1 MGSLCDN
8 YVVDNNERYEL
19 LDEDPKT
26 LLELGCELL
35 NQMERLNTNLENIK
49 SRQDSIDDTLVEIL
63 RRLNRGIS
71 VYE

>member
-8 YVVDNNERYEL
+8 YVSNSERYEL
-19 LDEDPKT
+19 LDENPST
-26 LLELGCELL
+26 LNEIGCELL
-35 NQMERLNTNLENIK
+35 NQLEKLNENLENIK

>member
-8 YVVDNNERYEL
+8 YIPSDERYEL
-19 LDEDPKT
+19 LGENPST
-26 LLELGCELL
+26 LNEIGCELL
-35 NQMERLNTNLENIK
+35 NQLQRLNENLENIK

>member
-8 YVVDNNERYEL
+8 YAVDNNERYEL

-49 SRQDSIDDTLVEIL
+49 SRQDSIDDTLVQIL
-63 RRLNRGIS
+63 RKLNQGIDIH
-71 VYE
+71 E

>member
-49 SRQDSIDDTLVEIL
+49 SRQDSIDDTLVQIL
-63 RRLNRGIS
+63 RKLNQGIDI
-71 VYE
+71 YE

>member
-8 YVVDNNERYEL
+8 YVSSGERYEL
-19 LDEDPKT
+19 LDEDPST
-26 LLELGCELL
+26 FNEIGCELL
-35 NQMERLNTNLENIK
+35 NQLERLNANLENIK

>member
-8 YVVDNNERYEL
+8 YVGDNNERYEL

>member
-8 YVVDNNERYEL
+8 YVPSDKRYEL
-19 LDEDPKT
+19 LDEDPST
-26 LLELGCELL
+26 FNEIGCELL
-35 NQMERLNTNLENIK
+35 NQLERLNENLENIK